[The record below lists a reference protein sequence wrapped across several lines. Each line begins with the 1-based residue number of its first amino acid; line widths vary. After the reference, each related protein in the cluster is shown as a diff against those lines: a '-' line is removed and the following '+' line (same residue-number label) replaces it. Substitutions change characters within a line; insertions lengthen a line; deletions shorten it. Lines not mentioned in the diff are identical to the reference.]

1 MLSRDDNTRDGA
13 TLSLE
18 DGDSIV
24 SIFCH
29 KDSINFTRIFLTE
42 SDNSQLVLA
51 DKLSVKAWRNSLNS
65 GRLISELFR
74 RIAVAILRVSE
85 LVTSRSSINRL
96 RSRNVLVCI
105 FDTLV
110 VFYTRSSHPFEAIS
124 PNKTI
129 FLGDCYC

>member
-1 MLSRDDNTRDGA
+1 MLSRDDNARDGA
-13 TLSLE
+13 ALSLE
-18 DGDSIV
+18 DGDSII
-24 SIFCH
+24 STFCH

-42 SDNSQLVLA
+42 SDNSRLVLD

-74 RIAVAILRVSE
+74 RIAVAILSVSE

-105 FDTLV
+105 FDTSLV
-110 VFYTRSSHPFEAIS
+110 FRFHHRV
-124 PNKTI
+124 
-129 FLGDCYC
+129 